1 MSTKNWTIVAA
12 VSLGL
17 ALAIYGLATKAILYA
32 VPYEFFKLYE
42 MAVHIHIL
50 QSLGIL
56 ILGVQSKFKI
66 LDLWKKLHLI
76 GLLIYA
82 VFGYFWVWMKIQG
95 VADGGLLEQIAEVVP
110 LIGIVIIMLAW
121 FTTAYSLY
129 NKHR

>member
-12 VSLGL
+12 VSLGI

-76 GLLIYA
+76 GLLFYA

-95 VADGGLLEQIAEVVP
+95 VAYGGLLEQIAEVVP

>member
-12 VSLGL
+12 VSLGI
-17 ALAIYGLATKAILYA
+17 ALAIYGLAAKAILYA

-95 VADGGLLEQIAEVVP
+95 VADGGLLKQIAEVVP

>member
-12 VSLGL
+12 VSLGI

-56 ILGVQSKFKI
+56 ILGVQSKSFNWTSYLCCLWI
-66 LDLWKKLHLI
+66 FLGLDENP
-76 GLLIYA
+76 GC
-82 VFGYFWVWMKIQG
+82 GRRR
-95 VADGGLLEQIAEVVP
+95 IA
-110 LIGIVIIMLAW
+110 
-121 FTTAYSLY
+121 
-129 NKHR
+129 